1 MSCFLYRSGFA
12 IKEIIFLL
20 NFSRGFL
27 SKLKQDQYGYS
38 KRTMTESNNWLTLQL
53 FLFLQNWLALLAIR
67 TDKRNKRHRIES
79 NYRSKYS
86 NILWPMYKAAAAAAS
101 PSPPWRERLRRGGV
115 LRLPTRRADRHWRP
129 HGALLPLPP
138 RPWSA
143 GRLPPRAVR
152 LRLPIRVLLLH
163 RSRAT
168 RHPRQPSPGRRQGCC
183 CCWSSIRRRLM
194 I

>member
-86 NILWPMYKAAAAAAS
+86 NILLPMYKAAAAAAS
-101 PSPPWRERLRRGGV
+101 PSPPWRSGTARAATARRCSSPAYPARWSPLASSWCSTTAPTMAMER
-115 LRLPTRRADRHWRP
+115 W
-129 HGALLPLPP
+129 
-138 RPWSA
+138 
-143 GRLPPRAVR
+143 
-152 LRLPIRVLLLH
+152 
-163 RSRAT
+163 
-168 RHPRQPSPGRRQGCC
+168 PSSSSCC
-183 CCWSSIRRRLM
+183 PSSSSYPCASVA
-194 I
+194 